1 MADRH
6 EPDGSRTVTLRSAYS
21 PQRREGSSSNMSE
34 EEGGERTRSAQAGR
48 HPLGIGSKFSVSA
61 DGRLQQGPLSMDRQP
76 RPPRKWTEA
85 SGALQGVS
93 PPPTAPDG
101 PIPATD
107 TFSDAIL
114 LSRGSKNKGPASL
127 LWVDET
133 TSRSSDFDAAEQV
146 SRMPPPFTRSGS
158 EPDDSRAWSG
168 AASSSAAAADEPAVA
183 AVPKRPFKVTCDP
196 HPHPHPNPSPSP
208 GPGPGPG
215 PSPSPSPS
223 PKQVT
228 QGKTEK
234 PKNEAQIKREKHLL
248 AQIKAPKP
256 NPDPNPDPNLNPDP
270 DPGPKPKPNPNLD
283 ADPNLNPDLT
293 LTLTLT
299 FTLTLSLSRSSSGSS
314 RRRRCAR
321 RSKQR

>member
-1 MADRH
+1 
-6 EPDGSRTVTLRSAYS
+6 
-21 PQRREGSSSNMSE
+21 MSE
-34 EEGGERTRSAQAGR
+34 EEGEERTRSAQAGR

-183 AVPKRPFKVTCDP
+183 AVPKRPFKVTRDP
-196 HPHPHPNPSPSP
+196 HPHPHLNPNPNPSPC
-208 GPGPGPG
+208 PGPGPG
-215 PSPSPSPS
+215 PSPSPSPR

-270 DPGPKPKPNPNLD
+270 DPDPKPKPNPNLD

-299 FTLTLSLSRSSSGSS
+299 FTLTLTLSRSSSGSS